1 MKKNGKSAVA
11 KNNLSTNEELVELR
25 EMLLNG
31 LKISSKRMIAEKK
44 KLKLKLAVA
53 KDGKVVLIDPATV

>member
-1 MKKNGKSAVA
+1 MA